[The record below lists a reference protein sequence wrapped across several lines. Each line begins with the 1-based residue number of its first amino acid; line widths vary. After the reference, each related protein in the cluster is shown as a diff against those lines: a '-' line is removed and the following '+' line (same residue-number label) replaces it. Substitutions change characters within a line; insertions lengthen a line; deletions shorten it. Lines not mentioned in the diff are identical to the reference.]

1 MVKTGIAAVINHE
14 KDRKYQNYLVARNY
28 YPSLVAKQFQ
38 KVSQISC
45 DNIQQSR
52 TQILGADSAKFIIL
66 DSPILTNINS
76 RLVSHEELHEELHA
90 AFDFNP
96 IQDGGRGTKCLPNRF
111 FPPL

>member
-1 MVKTGIAAVINHE
+1 MVKTGIATVINHE

-28 YPSLVAKQFQ
+28 YPSLVAKKFQ

-76 RLVSHEELHEELHA
+76 RLVSHEELHA
-90 AFDFNP
+90 DFDFNP

-111 FPPL
+111 SPPL

>member
-1 MVKTGIAAVINHE
+1 MVKTGIATVINHE

-76 RLVSHEELHEELHA
+76 RLVSHEELHA
-90 AFDFNP
+90 AFDLNP
-96 IQDGGRGTKCLPNRF
+96 IKDGGRGTKCLPNRF
-111 FPPL
+111 FAPL